1 MDRQERMLKIL
12 QGVFTCVVWAEQTGG
27 KRTFGLKESCVN
39 AAGYPKSI
47 RAREQGQEFNVKHL
61 PCNKNEELVVTE
73 NNNEISKKT
82 M

>member
-12 QGVFTCVVWAEQTGG
+12 QGVFVRVVWAEQTGG
-27 KRTFGLKESCVN
+27 KWTFGLKESCVN

-47 RAREQGQEFNVKHL
+47 RVREQGQEQGDL
-61 PCNKNEELVVTE
+61 
-73 NNNEISKKT
+73 